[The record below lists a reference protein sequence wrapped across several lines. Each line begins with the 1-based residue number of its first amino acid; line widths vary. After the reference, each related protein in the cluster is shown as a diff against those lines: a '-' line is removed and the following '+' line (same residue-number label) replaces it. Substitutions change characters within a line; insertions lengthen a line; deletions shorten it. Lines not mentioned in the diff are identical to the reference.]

1 MSTKNIPTKS
11 LQYPREH
18 ILALLRAAEGWC
30 SGEALSRELGM
41 SRAAISKHINI
52 LKENGYE
59 IEAAP
64 RRGYHLL
71 CEEAYTEANTRHG
84 LHTRVIGQGKWLWLK
99 ETASTNQEAIALAAS
114 GAPDGSIVVADRQS
128 AGRGRRGRE
137 WFTSPGSL
145 AFSVLLR
152 TPREGVPG
160 APGGSLPPTLRTGAI
175 PDFLLLLLTAVA
187 NAITCATGA
196 AGEVKRPN
204 DLLIDGRK
212 CCGILVETG
221 SEVDEVAWLIL
232 GIGLNVNARAADFP
246 PCLRESVTSLRIATG
261 SQVSRAPLLRAIL
274 HALDAAVKTFHSQS
288 ETL

>member
-1 MSTKNIPTKS
+1 MSTKNTHIKS
-11 LQYPREH
+11 LQSPREH
-18 ILALLRAAEGWC
+18 ILTLLRAAEGWC
-30 SGEALSRELGM
+30 SGEDLSRELGM
-41 SRAAISKHINI
+41 SRAAISKHINV
-52 LKENGYE
+52 LKERGYD

-71 CEEAYTEANTRHG
+71 CEEAYTEATTRRG
-84 LHTRVIGQGKWLWLK
+84 LQTRTVGQGKWLWLK
-99 ETASTNQEAIALAAS
+99 ETASTNQEAIALATS

-152 TPREGVPG
+152 TSREGIPG
-160 APGGSLPPTLRTGAI
+160 ASGSGSLPSTLRTGAI

-187 NAITCATGA
+187 EAITCTTGA
-196 AGEVKRPN
+196 VGQVKKPN

-221 SEVDEVAWLIL
+221 AEVDEVAWLIL
-232 GIGLNVNARAADFP
+232 GIGLNVNALAADFP
-246 PCLRESVTSLRIATG
+246 PHLRENVTSLRLATG
-261 SQVSRAPLLRAIL
+261 SHVNRAALLRAIL
-274 HALDAAVKTFHSQS
+274 QALDAAIAGA
-288 ETL
+288 

>member
-1 MSTKNIPTKS
+1 MSTQNTLIKS
-11 LQYPREH
+11 LQSPREQ
-18 ILALLRAAEGWC
+18 IFDLLRSAGGWC

-41 SRAAISKHINI
+41 SRAAISKHITI
-52 LKENGYE
+52 LKENGYD

-71 CEEAYTEANTRHG
+71 SEEAYTEASTRHG
-84 LHTRVIGQGKWLWLK
+84 LHTRTVGQGKWLWLK

-114 GAPDGSIVVADRQS
+114 GAPDGSIVVANRQS

-152 TPREGVPG
+152 TPRSGVPG
-160 APGGSLPPTLRTGAI
+160 AAGGGSLPPTLRTGAI
-175 PDFLLLLLTAVA
+175 PDFLVLVLTAVA
-187 NAITCATGA
+187 EAIRCATGV
-196 AGEVKRPN
+196 AGRIKKPN

-221 SEVDEVAWLIL
+221 TEVDEVAWLIL
-232 GIGLNVNARAADFP
+232 GIGLNVNALAEDFP
-246 PCLRESVTSLRIATG
+246 PHLREKVTSLRIATG
-261 SQVSRAPLLRAIL
+261 SHVRRAPLLRAIL
-274 HALDAAVKTFHSQS
+274 HALDAAVAGA
-288 ETL
+288 